1 MSDKK
6 FRDPADRT
14 PRTART
20 PRRHSGRLTRADFE
34 AQVQATKADLT
45 AQVQATRADLSAQ
58 VKATRAQIDATTERI
73 NARTGRNLAFA
84 ILIGLVLGGAVLAS
98 LLIVKE
104 LFLPVAAV
112 LVAFTAFELATAMRQ
127 AGRDVPRVPVVL
139 TMIAIVPV
147 TYYLGSAGQ
156 WFGILGAMAVVAL
169 WRLVE
174 IVIPASSAGRHGLV
188 ADLGAGT
195 FILAYLAGLGSFAVA
210 LLARPDGQY
219 WTLAFLVVVVLCDIG
234 AYASGLSFGKHP
246 MAPTISPKKTW
257 EGFAGAVVAA
267 LVGGV
272 LFAVLLLDQPWWFG
286 LIFGLVLVLTAT
298 MGDLAESLLKRDLGV
313 KDISSWLPGH
323 GGFLD
328 RLDSI
333 LPSAL
338 AAYLLFVLFT

>member
-1 MSDKK
+1 VSDKK
-6 FRDPADRT
+6 SRDPAGR
-14 PRTART
+14 PART
-20 PRRHSGRLTRADFE
+20 VRSVRRHSGRLTRADFE
-34 AQVQATKADLT
+34 AQVQATKADIT
-45 AQVQATRADLSAQ
+45 AQVQATRADLTKQ

-84 ILIGLVLGGAVLAS
+84 TLVGLVLGGAMLVS
-98 LLIVKE
+98 LLVVKE
-104 LFLPVAAV
+104 LFMLVAAA
-112 LVAFTAFELATAMRQ
+112 LVAFTVIELATAMRQ

-139 TMIAIVPV
+139 TTIAVVPL
-147 TYYLGSAGQ
+147 TYYLGGAGQ
-156 WFGILGAMAVVAL
+156 WFGIIGAIAVVAL
-169 WRLVE
+169 WRLAE
-174 IVIPASSAGRHGLV
+174 ILVPASSAGRHGLV

-195 FILAYLAGLGSFAVA
+195 FILVYVAGLGSFAVA
-210 LLARPDGQY
+210 LTARPDGQY
-219 WTLAFLVVVVLCDIG
+219 WTLAFLVLVVVCDIG

-257 EGFAGAVVAA
+257 EGFAGAVAAA

-272 LFAVLLLDQPWWFG
+272 LFAILVLDQPWWFG
-286 LIFGLVLVLTAT
+286 LLFGLVIVLTAT

-338 AAYLLFVLFT
+338 AAYLLFLLFS